1 MSLTDVK
8 IRNAKPSDKP
18 IKLTDT
24 GGLYLEVRT
33 SGKKLWRYR
42 YKISGKENLFALGDY
57 PTLSLSD
64 ARTARDNARKL
75 VKQGIHPV
83 HDRILKVASQI
94 DENKNTFKAVALE
107 WYETTKQKKNWTPY
121 YSRQIERSFK
131 TDLFPFIGNLPI
143 RGITPAQMLSVL
155 ERIEKRG
162 ASTVAIMTKQ
172 WASAIFCFA
181 VSRRKADN
189 DPTMVLRGA
198 IQRPPVVHAKKM
210 PVKELPDFLRA
221 LDEYSGQRTTV
232 IAMKLIMLSFVRTK
246 ELRMAPWDE
255 IDFDAAEWRIPACRM
270 KKREEHIV
278 PLSRQALELLQEL
291 KTLTGYQQ
299 WLFPNMRRPAECMS
313 ATTLNRAI
321 GVLGWKGKFAAHG
334 FRSTA
339 SSLLNEMG
347 FRSEVI
353 ERQLAHRDKNT
364 VRGIYNQAEYLQER
378 RQMLQQWA
386 DYLDGLKTEAKVIQI
401 RRVSA

>member
-1 MSLTDVK
+1 
-8 IRNAKPSDKP
+8 
-18 IKLTDT
+18 
-24 GGLYLEVRT
+24 
-33 SGKKLWRYR
+33 
-42 YKISGKENLFALGDY
+42 
-57 PTLSLSD
+57 
-64 ARTARDNARKL
+64 
-75 VKQGIHPV
+75 
-83 HDRILKVASQI
+83 
-94 DENKNTFKAVALE
+94 
-107 WYETTKQKKNWTPY
+107 
-121 YSRQIERSFK
+121 
-131 TDLFPFIGNLPI
+131 
-143 RGITPAQMLSVL
+143 
-155 ERIEKRG
+155 
-162 ASTVAIMTKQ
+162 
-172 WASAIFCFA
+172 
-181 VSRRKADN
+181 
-189 DPTMVLRGA
+189 
-198 IQRPPVVHAKKM
+198 
-210 PVKELPDFLRA
+210 
-221 LDEYSGQRTTV
+221 
-232 IAMKLIMLSFVRTK
+232 
-246 ELRMAPWDE
+246 
-255 IDFDAAEWRIPACRM
+255 M

>member
-121 YSRQIERSFK
+121 YARQIERSFK